1 MKQLFYFVIL
11 FCVSFTIGC
20 SSDDDSGSQSSNE
33 LIGKWNLSS
42 FTYQG
47 ESISSSI
54 AGTITTTFSGK
65 AINIDSWMDLAEPNL
80 STAGGSYDIELTSTT
95 LGVTQTQVVDATNGA
110 LPVSGTWARN
120 GNTLTF
126 TANGSTQDYTIVELT
141 NSRLEISTSISATTT
156 DISGTTMSTSDLNA
170 VYTK

>member
-1 MKQLFYFVIL
+1 MKRLLYFVFL
-11 FCVSFTIGC
+11 FCISFTVGC

-33 LIGKWNLSS
+33 LLGKWNLSS
-42 FTYQG
+42 YTYQG
-47 ESISSSI
+47 ESVISTI
-54 AGTITTTFSGK
+54 AGTFTTTFSGK
-65 AINIDSWMDLAEPNL
+65 AINIDSWMELTEPNVAA
-80 STAGGSYDIELTSTT
+80 AGGSYDIEFTT
-95 LGVTQTQVVDATNGA
+95 TTTGVTQTQVIDATNGS

-141 NSRLEISTSISATTT
+141 NSRLEISANISATST
-156 DISGTTMSTSDLNA
+156 DVSGTTTSTSDLNA